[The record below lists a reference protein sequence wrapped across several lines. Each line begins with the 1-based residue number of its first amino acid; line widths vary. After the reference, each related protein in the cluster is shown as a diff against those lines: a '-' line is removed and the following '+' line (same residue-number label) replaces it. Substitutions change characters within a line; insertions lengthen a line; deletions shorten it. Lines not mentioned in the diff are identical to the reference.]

1 MLKSILSQEGF
12 TMRKTKVVCT
22 LGPASSEREVIREMI
37 KAGMDVARLN
47 FSHGDHEFHGKI
59 ASLVREESR
68 YLGKPVSLLQDLQG
82 IKIRIGE
89 VENGIVELKEN
100 SVVEVMP
107 GNGLTA
113 SSRIYINYEPLL
125 EDIQEG
131 EEILLDD
138 GLLHL
143 KVIEKHPDC
152 LLAEVIEGGL
162 LRSRKGVNFPSTR
175 ISAHTFTEKDRYD
188 LKAGIEIGVD
198 YVALSFVREA
208 EDILRVKHWAKKEGT
223 KLPPLIAKIEKREAL
238 ENVAEIVEVAEG
250 IMVARGD
257 LGVEISTEMVP
268 VWQKLLVEATNRKG
282 KIVIIATQ
290 MLESMREH
298 TSPTRAE
305 ATDVANA
312 VLDGTDALM
321 LSAETAIGKFP
332 VLATKTMHS
341 IICATEK
348 HLYSRIFVTYDPQGI
363 FPEAMVSGAIQTAQ
377 DIKAKAIVVFT
388 HSGFTATLLSNL
400 RPATPVIAMT
410 PDPETFTRLPL
421 LWGVYPHL
429 LKMEE
434 KTVNTELLRE
444 AEKVLREKYH
454 AREGDPVVFVAS
466 SPFLGNRN
474 LLRLHRI
481 GDPLEE

>member
-1 MLKSILSQEGF
+1 M
-12 TMRKTKVVCT
+12 
-22 LGPASSEREVIREMI
+22 
-37 KAGMDVARLN
+37 
-47 FSHGDHEFHGKI
+47 
-59 ASLVREESR
+59 VR
-68 YLGKPVSLLQDLQG
+68 
-82 IKIRIGE
+82 
-89 VENGIVELKEN
+89 
-100 SVVEVMP
+100 
-107 GNGLTA
+107 
-113 SSRIYINYEPLL
+113 
-125 EDIQEG
+125 
-131 EEILLDD
+131 
-138 GLLHL
+138 
-143 KVIEKHPDC
+143 KHPDC

-223 KLPPLIAKIEKREAL
+223 ELPPLIAKIEKREAL
-238 ENVAEIVEVAEG
+238 ENVAEIVEAAEG

-268 VWQKLLVEATNRKG
+268 VWQKLLVEAANRKG

-305 ATDVANA
+305 AADVANA

-332 VLATKTMHS
+332 VLATKIMHS
-341 IICATEK
+341 IIWATEK
-348 HLYSRIFVTYDPQGI
+348 HLYSRIFVTYDPRGI
-363 FPEAMVSGAIQTAQ
+363 FPEAMVSGAIQTAR

-400 RPATPVIAMT
+400 RPATPVVAMT
-410 PDPETFTRLPL
+410 PDPKTFTRLPL
-421 LWGVYPHL
+421 LWGVHPHL

-444 AEKVLREKYH
+444 AEKVLREKYD
-454 AREGDPVVFVAS
+454 AQEGDSVVFVAS

>member
-1 MLKSILSQEGF
+1 
-12 TMRKTKVVCT
+12 MRKTKIVCT
-22 LGPASSEREVIREMI
+22 LGPASLKREVIREMI
-37 KAGMDVARLN
+37 QSGMDVARLN
-47 FSHGDHEFHGKI
+47 FSHGDHDFHREI
-59 ASLVREESR
+59 AHSVREESKVF
-68 YLGKPVSLLQDLQG
+68 GKPVALLQDLQG

-89 VENGIVELKEN
+89 AENGVVELKEN
-100 SVVEVMP
+100 SIIEVVP
-107 GNGLTA
+107 GNGLTT

-125 EDIQEG
+125 KDIQEG

-138 GLLHL
+138 GLLRL
-143 KVIEKHPDC
+143 KVTSKHPDR
-152 LLAEVIEGGL
+152 LLAEVIEGGP
-162 LRSRKGVNFPSTR
+162 LRSRKGVNFPHTR
-175 ISAHTFTEKDRYD
+175 ISACTFTEKDRYD

-198 YVALSFVREA
+198 YVALSFVRKA
-208 EDILRVKHWAKKEGT
+208 EDILRVKEWAKKEGF
-223 KLPPLIAKIEKREAL
+223 KLPPLIAKIEKKEAL
-238 ENVAEIVEVAEG
+238 ENVEEIVEVAEG

-268 VWQKLLVEATNRKG
+268 VWQKLLVEAANRKG

-332 VLATKTMHS
+332 ALATRTMHS
-341 IICATEK
+341 IICATEQ

-388 HSGFTATLLSNL
+388 HSGFTATLISNL

-410 PDPETFTRLPL
+410 PDPNTFTRLPL

-429 LKMEE
+429 LTMRE
-434 KTVNTELLRE
+434 KTVNTELLKE
-444 AEKVLREKYH
+444 AEEILVAQYNAQK
-454 AREGDPVVFVAS
+454 GDPVVFVAS

-481 GDPLEE
+481 GDPLEEESQCNTDSVR